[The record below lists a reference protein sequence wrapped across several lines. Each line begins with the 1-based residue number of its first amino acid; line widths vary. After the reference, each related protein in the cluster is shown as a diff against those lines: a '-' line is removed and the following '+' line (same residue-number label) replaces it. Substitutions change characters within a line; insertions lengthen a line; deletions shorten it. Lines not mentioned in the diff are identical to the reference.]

1 MHSLAVGADAP
12 DVAELV
18 ARLERVEA
26 VLRLVEPFL
35 APDDDG
41 RWLSVSEASRRT
53 GIPVTTL
60 RTACARGRVPAQR
73 VLGRWEIS
81 PEWVAAQAIKRGQ
94 QS

>member
-35 APDDDG
+35 APDGPD
-41 RWLSVSEASRRT
+41 RWLTVSEASRRT
-53 GIPVTTL
+53 GIPVSTL

-73 VLGRWEIS
+73 VLGRWEVA
-81 PEWVAAQAIKRGQ
+81 PEWVAAQAITRGQ